1 MFFGSRYRVK
11 RNRKGAARV
20 DSGESAEP
28 DLGGG
33 TGIEEL
39 KAYVKSHPGNRLAWF
54 FLGKAYARQG
64 MEAKA
69 NYCYLKSGSVYEA
82 FENEAHPLTLGSG
95 PLHAMLETWDRDRR
109 RKKGA
114 ARIVLAVLAAFML
127 SSVAAA
133 PGVPTQLSQTVSLP
147 EGSKAGEAPPA
158 ASAASKAG
166 TKRSVVWVDS
176 DQTGIGAAAAIG
188 ALESDEALPSAEA
201 FTLPRSGGYYRWRA
215 GAKGVVEASR
225 TGGKG
230 AYAVQ
235 TADNEKCACES
246 GLSEAADRRVR
257 EETVFQEQAWSTIS
271 GIRQFKRLNGKW
283 PDSAEQLAGDYPHN
297 ILPGL
302 PGEAEK
308 HFSEWLL
315 QARQGAAGSSAGGGP
330 GAVPPA
336 AGKGAGKEGV
346 LQEAMTATLKI
357 VVDPHSRQLALL
369 SGAVVVRAYPVG
381 VGGGKTPRGSFS
393 ISEKVRNPNGSSKG
407 PFGSRGMTLSDT
419 RYAIHGTD
427 EPDSI
432 GTDRS
437 LGCIRMAKAD
447 LEELYDLVPLGTEVA
462 IGDGKLAFLQREGE
476 AESEKGR
483 YEVRPSSREENPDKV
498 YDWL

>member
-1 MFFGSRYRVK
+1 M
-11 RNRKGAARV
+11 
-20 DSGESAEP
+20 DSGESVEP
-28 DLGGG
+28 DQGGG

-64 MEAKA
+64 MDAKA
-69 NYCYLKSGSVYEA
+69 NYCYLESGSVYEA

-114 ARIVLAVLAAFML
+114 ARILLAVLAAFML
-127 SSVAAA
+127 TSVAAA
-133 PGVPTQLSQTVSLP
+133 PGVPGVPTQLSQTVSLP
-147 EGSKAGEAPPA
+147 EGSKAGEVPPA

-166 TKRSVVWVDS
+166 MKRTIVWVDS
-176 DQTGIGAAAAIG
+176 DKTGNAAAAAIG
-188 ALESDEALPSAEA
+188 ALESDDALPSAAA
-201 FTLPRSGGYYRWRA
+201 FTLARSGGYYWWRA
-215 GAKGVVEASR
+215 GAKGVLEASR
-225 TGGKG
+225 SDGKG
-230 AYAVQ
+230 SYAVQ
-235 TADNEKCACES
+235 TADNKDCACES
-246 GLSEAADRRVR
+246 GLSEAADRRIR
-257 EETVFQEQAWSTIS
+257 DETIIQEQAWSTIS

-302 PGEAEK
+302 PDEAEE
-308 HFSEWLL
+308 HFPEWLL
-315 QARQGAAGSSAGGGP
+315 QARQGDAGASASGGAGG
-330 GAVPPA
+330 AAQPA
-336 AGKGAGKEGV
+336 AGKAAGKEGV

-357 VVDPHSRQLALL
+357 VVDPHSRQLALM

-381 VGGGKTPRGSFS
+381 VGGGKTPRGSFA

-462 IGDGKLAFLQREGE
+462 IGDGKLAFLQRQGE

-483 YEVRPSSREENPDKV
+483 YKVRPGSREENPDKV

>member
-1 MFFGSRYRVK
+1 M
-11 RNRKGAARV
+11 
-20 DSGESAEP
+20 DSGGSAEP
-28 DLGGG
+28 NEGGG

-54 FLGKAYARQG
+54 FLGKAYGRQG
-64 MEAKA
+64 MDAKA

-114 ARIVLAVLAAFML
+114 ARIALAILAAFML
-127 SSVAAA
+127 ASAAAA

-147 EGSKAGEAPPA
+147 EGSKAGEALPA
-158 ASAASKAG
+158 ASAASKDG
-166 TKRSVVWVDS
+166 MRRTVVWVDS
-176 DQTGIGAAAAIG
+176 DQTGTAAAAAIG
-188 ALESDEALPSAEA
+188 ALESDDALPSSAA
-201 FTLPRSGGYYRWRA
+201 FTLSRSGGYYRWQA
-215 GAKGVVEASR
+215 GAKGVLEASR
-225 TGGKG
+225 SDGKG
-230 AYAVQ
+230 SYAVQ
-235 TADNEKCACES
+235 TAGIEDCACES
-246 GLSEAADRRVR
+246 GLSEAADRRIR
-257 EETVFQEQAWSTIS
+257 EETLFQEQAWSTIS

-283 PDSAEQLAGDYPHN
+283 PVSAEQLAGDYPHN

-302 PGEAEK
+302 PDEAEE
-308 HFSEWLL
+308 HFPEWLR
-315 QARQGAAGSSAGGGP
+315 QARQVGAGAPASGGAGGAAQ
-330 GAVPPA
+330 PA
-336 AGKGAGKEGV
+336 AGKASGKEGV

-357 VVDPHSRQLALL
+357 VVDPHSRQLALM

-381 VGGGKTPRGSFS
+381 VGGGKTPRGSFA

-462 IGDGKLAFLQREGE
+462 IGDGKLAFLQQQGE
-476 AESEKGR
+476 AEREKGR
-483 YEVRPSSREENPDKV
+483 YKVRPSSREENPDKV